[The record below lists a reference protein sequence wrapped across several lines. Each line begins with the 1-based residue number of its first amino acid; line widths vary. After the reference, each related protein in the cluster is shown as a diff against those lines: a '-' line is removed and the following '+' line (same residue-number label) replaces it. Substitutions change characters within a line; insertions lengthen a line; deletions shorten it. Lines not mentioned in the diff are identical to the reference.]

1 MVELPNVNLRL
12 SEVYIEADVTVTFS
26 SNSGTDTYAT
36 VQPAIVKWG
45 TSLINQVRLLA
56 GSTEVSNIRQCNTI
70 YNWQQNITSNSIT
83 RNKEQYNNV
92 TPAAYTAATAKR
104 SDFRSVPS
112 QMTYGLVKWSLAWS
126 IYLKDNFRNI
136 LGSPCLLYLCSRCD
150 SW

>member
-26 SNSGTDTYAT
+26 SNDVKDTYAA

-45 TSLINQVRLLA
+45 TSLINQVRILA

-70 YNWQQNITSNSIT
+70 YNWQQNVMSNSIT

-92 TPAAYTAATAKR
+92 TPAAYTAATAKT
-104 SDFRSVPS
+104 FRFPLSALPND
-112 QMTYGLVKWSLAWS
+112 LWSCEWNLAWS
-126 IYLKDNFRNI
+126 IY
-136 LGSPCLLYLCSRCD
+136 
-150 SW
+150 